1 MYYFLFSNV
10 IQDLSIQ
17 PEFLKK
23 LDTTPN
29 GPNEPVNIP
38 FMQRISNTQIV
49 LGRNNNRSQSI
60 GR

>member
-1 MYYFLFSNV
+1 MDYFLFSNV

-29 GPNEPVNIP
+29 GPNEPVNIL
-38 FMQRISNTQIV
+38 FIRRISNIRFV
-49 LGRNNNRSQSI
+49 LGRNNDRSQSI